1 MGMDI
6 HGLRPK
12 EKISISE
19 FPIYAKMKKLE
30 MKGENGWKE
39 KWELLDK
46 DRELQ
51 EKYWKEEDLYQ
62 SINKGIYF
70 RNNCWWWRPL
80 WNYCYSIADDLI
92 SEELYESGHH
102 NSGDGLDGYNAQRLG
117 QRLLEEIEKGNT
129 KAYQTNYQQMIEDL
143 DDKDFNKSYPF
154 DVDNVKRFAEF
165 CLESG
170 GFEIC

>member
-1 MGMDI
+1 MGMDVY
-6 HGLRPK
+6 GKNPK
-12 EKISISE
+12 QNKNINE
-19 FPIYAKMKKLE
+19 FPVYAKMKKLE
-30 MKGENGWKE
+30 EKKNGWKE

-102 NSGDGLDGYNAQRLG
+102 NSGDGLDDYNAQRLG

-129 KAYQTNYQQMIEDL
+129 KAYQTNYQQMIEEL